1 MSSRLRNALLAG
13 TAAIA
18 LAVSAAGLAASVGP
32 APVTGGPAG
41 ADLCSTQ
48 ASAARSDATIATLR
62 GFGDCEIA
70 RRLTTLHQLA
80 SVVGASK
87 GLTSPDAGHLS
98 SEIAGE
104 VGDLTSLR
112 GAIDAQ
118 TRIAPLKIELVQI
131 VTDYRVYL
139 LVGPQVRL
147 TIAADSELALKPHF
161 DQLAT
166 TLAGRIA
173 VAAAKGKDVS
183 AAQASLDAMNAAVA
197 GAVALA
203 TPVPA
208 KLLALTPANYGSA
221 GGATVIKN
229 ARIALVAARDHFKS
243 AAQDGRSV
251 LADLS

>member
-18 LAVSAAGLAASVGP
+18 LAVSAAGFAASAGP

-48 ASAARSDATIATLR
+48 ASAARSGATIAPLR

-80 SVVGASK
+80 SIVGASK
-87 GLTSPDAGHLS
+87 GLTSPDAGRLS

-104 VGDLTSLR
+104 VGGLTGLR
-112 GAIDAQ
+112 STIDTQ
-118 TRIAPLKIELVQI
+118 TRIAPLRAALVQI
-131 VTDYRVYL
+131 VTNYRVYV

-173 VAAAKGKDVS
+173 AAAKGKDVS

-208 KLLALTPANYGSA
+208 KLLALTAANYGSA

-229 ARIALVAARDHFKS
+229 ARIALVAARDHFRS
-243 AAQDGRSV
+243 AAQYGRSV